1 MAGTETKTLATRL
14 KSSGVAPSRAKRGT
28 TGMVRM
34 HSLEHRMLQHISEKM
49 DMSQSGI
56 ANALVVDAYDELVE
70 AGDLRAIDAAVLAP
84 LRKIVE
90 K

>member
-1 MAGTETKTLATRL
+1 
-14 KSSGVAPSRAKRGT
+14 
-28 TGMVRM
+28 
-34 HSLEHRMLQHISEKM
+34 
-49 DMSQSGI
+49 MSQSGI